1 MLFHLSID
9 ADNPRHVA
17 GVIAEFWG
25 GVAMPFP
32 PVIEGSWVAFA
43 GDDRSTMIEVY
54 PRGTEVHESEGAA
67 DAHGVIGTNGN
78 RSATHFAMATALDEA
93 AVLAIA
99 RREGWPAK
107 VCVRGG
113 KFGVVEIFV
122 EGSRMIEVLT
132 PAMQAQYLDAVTIP
146 NWQAMLA
153 AGLPG
158 ALAA

>member
-9 ADNPRHVA
+9 ADHPAHVA
-17 GVIAEFWG
+17 EIIAEFWG

-43 GDDRSTMIEVY
+43 GDDRGTILEVY
-54 PRGTEVHESEGAA
+54 PRGTEVHEGEGAA
-67 DAHGVIGTNGN
+67 DAHGVIGANGN
-78 RSATHFAMATALDEA
+78 RSATHFAMATAMDEDQ
-93 AVLAIA
+93 VLAIA

-107 VCVRGG
+107 VCSRGG

-132 PAMQAQYLDAVTIP
+132 PAMQKQYLDAVTIP

-153 AGLPG
+153 AGAP
-158 ALAA
+158 AARAA